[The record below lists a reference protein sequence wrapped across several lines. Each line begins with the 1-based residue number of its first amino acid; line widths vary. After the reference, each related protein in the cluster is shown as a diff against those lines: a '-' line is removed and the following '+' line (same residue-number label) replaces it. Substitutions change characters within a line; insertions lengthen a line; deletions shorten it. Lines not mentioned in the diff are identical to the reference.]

1 MSSFLHFI
9 AFRGTFVSPL
19 HECWK
24 LGLLC
29 LNFGRYS
36 VIFISYFLVDV
47 FLTLCG
53 FSSLVGWA
61 VGNLVPSAAMF
72 KLDCVEFSTQLIC
85 VQVLAWASFG
95 MCLF

>member
-1 MSSFLHFI
+1 ML
-9 AFRGTFVSPL
+9 ALYKNVGN
-19 HECWK
+19 